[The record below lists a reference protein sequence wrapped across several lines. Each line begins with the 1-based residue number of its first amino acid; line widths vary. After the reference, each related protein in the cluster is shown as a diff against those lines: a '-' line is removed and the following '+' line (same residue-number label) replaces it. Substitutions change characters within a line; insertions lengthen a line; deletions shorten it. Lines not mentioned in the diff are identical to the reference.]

1 MLCYNEHMNN
11 HSHKGDERKV
21 DENFQRDPDAV
32 EIAELM
38 PDEDTMIELAE
49 LYKIFGDHTRI
60 RILCALSAKD
70 MHVSGIADTLG
81 MTQSAISHQLRILK
95 SARLV
100 RFKRDGKSMVYGLA
114 DDHVRTLIDCA
125 LEHIAE

>member
-1 MLCYNEHMNN
+1 MEKTEIMENT
-11 HSHKGDERKV
+11 DEIELVV
-21 DENFQRDPDAV
+21 DR
-32 EIAELM
+32 M
-38 PDEDTMIELAE
+38 PDDDTMIELAE

-60 RILCALSAKD
+60 RILCALSVSD
-70 MHVSGIADTLG
+70 MHVSGIADALG

-100 RFKRDGKSMVYGLA
+100 RFKREGKSMVYGLA

>member
-1 MLCYNEHMNN
+1 MNN
-11 HSHKGDERKV
+11 HSYKGDEKMR
-21 DENFQRDPDAV
+21 DEQAFTETKTGSV
-32 EIAELM
+32 TEEM
-38 PDEDTMIELAE
+38 PSEDTMIELAE
-49 LYKIFGDHTRI
+49 LYKVFGDHTRI
-60 RILCALSAKD
+60 RILCALSISD
-70 MHVSGIADTLG
+70 MQVTRIADALG

-100 RFKRDGKSMVYGLA
+100 RFKREGKSMVYGLA

>member
-1 MLCYNEHMNN
+1 
-11 HSHKGDERKV
+11 
-21 DENFQRDPDAV
+21 
-32 EIAELM
+32 M
-38 PDEDTMIELAE
+38 PNEDTMIELAE
-49 LYKIFGDHTRI
+49 LYKVFGDHTRI
-60 RILCALSAKD
+60 RILCALSISD
-70 MHVSGIADTLG
+70 MQVTRIADALG

-100 RFKRDGKSMVYGLA
+100 RFKREGKSMVYGLA